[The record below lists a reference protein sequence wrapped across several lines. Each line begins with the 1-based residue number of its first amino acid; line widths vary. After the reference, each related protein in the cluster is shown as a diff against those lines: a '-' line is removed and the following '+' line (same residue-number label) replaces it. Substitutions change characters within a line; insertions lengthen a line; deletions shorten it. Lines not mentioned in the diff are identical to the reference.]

1 MKLFL
6 ITLALLTATSIHSQ
20 ARSIQ
25 PAQYEVITAS
35 LDKKIFDFENQVVL
49 FNKNGDDVH
58 LRILNDICP
67 NRPGKPSCRAVA
79 MIAFDAKFKLSAKVE
94 TLDCNTKVQ
103 TSDVFSYNGK
113 KAKIVF
119 SDLTQNTCDL
129 VYVSDYRIELRIKD
143 EKGLKTNSI
152 INVSNLRP
160 RIQPMPPQIIEEFN
174 LMGHSATGPFFKGKV
189 IVAGELSIDQVK
201 DLVSLTLYNNPCA
214 GMLCLAVRGDFLSR
228 EFQILKTEVVGCN
241 VTKMTTE
248 VKDLYDAYP
257 DVLGA
262 THTKAQ
268 LEIYDNR
275 FSTCDAGLNPS
286 GLDVKVKITTER
298 DFHTYKLQG
307 ESSEAVLNMLKTSN

>member
-6 ITLALLTATSIHSQ
+6 VTLALLTAINTQ
-20 ARSIQ
+20 ARSIM

-35 LDKKIFDFENQVVL
+35 LDKKVFDFENQLVQ
-49 FNKNGDDVH
+49 FNKNGDEVY

-67 NRPGKPSCRAVA
+67 NIPGKPSCRAMA
-79 MIAFDAKFKLSAKVE
+79 MIAFDAKFTLSARVE
-94 TLDCNTKVQ
+94 TTGCNTKVQ
-103 TSDVFSYNGK
+103 TSDVVTYNGK
-113 KAKIVF
+113 KAKITF
-119 SDLTQNTCDL
+119 TDYTQSTCDL
-129 VYVSDYRIELRIKD
+129 VYVSDYSIELKIKG
-143 EKGLKTNSI
+143 EKGLKSTSI
-152 INVSNLRP
+152 INVSDKP
-160 RIQPMPPQIIEEFN
+160 RLMPMPPQIIEEFN

-201 DLVSLTLYNNPCA
+201 DLASLTLYNNPCA

-228 EFQILKTEVVGCN
+228 EFRILKTETVGCN
-241 VTKMTTE
+241 VMKMTTE

-262 THTKAQ
+262 MHTKAQ

-286 GLDVKVKITTER
+286 GLDVKVKITTEK
-298 DFHTYKLQG
+298 DFGSYKVKG
-307 ESSEAVLNMLKTSN
+307 ASSEAVLNMLKTSN